1 LIIDK
6 KPAESISG
14 EKLTEPKAKISGR
27 MVYSTLE
34 FFLILKYEN
43 GNNTEEMKG
52 KFLNE
57 NLSVM
62 EGILFNEGMSFS
74 EKDGIKFRLTSS

>member
-34 FFLILKYEN
+34 FSLILKYEN
-43 GNNTEEMKG
+43 GSNTEEMKG
-52 KFLNE
+52 KFENE
-57 NLSVM
+57 NLSAI
-62 EGILFNEGMSFS
+62 EGVLFNEGMGYS
-74 EKDGIKFRLTSS
+74 EKDGYKFRLTSS